1 MVLKITLP
9 TCAHRRGGTALGI
22 WSVGLLTIS
31 SLSSALAF
39 FWLAV
44 VLVTQRG
51 PVLPCRQELSDP
63 KDEAAIQ

>member
-1 MVLKITLP
+1 
-9 TCAHRRGGTALGI
+9 
-22 WSVGLLTIS
+22 VGLLTIS